1 MSYTKQSVIQ
11 ELFIVSQGAV
21 QANKVSTEKYLRF
34 IRVLASP
41 LMALFA
47 KQSDSGLNN
56 MLKLAL
62 DLLRISNLYAE
73 NELREAIS
81 GGLQEDFERRGIKNA
96 KGVVEGYTAAL
107 IFISNAYTKNKGFY
121 EQLLF
126 ENNIDIDVNV
136 LMPIVASALLTHIQH
151 LPISLSKLSAPK
163 KENKKSERRKLG
175 DPPRSASSKGVH
187 LSELFSSVSQPD
199 IDVWSYDPG
208 AIYHL

>member
-47 KQSDSGLNN
+47 KQSDSGLKN

-62 DLLRISNLYAE
+62 DLLRISSFYAE

-81 GGLQEDFERRGIKNA
+81 GGLQEDFELRGIKNA

-107 IFISNAYTKNKGFY
+107 IFILNAYTKNKGFY

-126 ENNIDIDVNV
+126 ENNIDLDVNV
-136 LMPIVASALLTHIQH
+136 LMPIVSSALLTHIQH
-151 LPISLSKLSAPK
+151 LPISL
-163 KENKKSERRKLG
+163 RKLEA
-175 DPPRSASSKGVH
+175 PQKKNTRSGRRNWVIH
-187 LSELFSSVSQPD
+187 REVL
-199 IDVWSYDPG
+199 
-208 AIYHL
+208 